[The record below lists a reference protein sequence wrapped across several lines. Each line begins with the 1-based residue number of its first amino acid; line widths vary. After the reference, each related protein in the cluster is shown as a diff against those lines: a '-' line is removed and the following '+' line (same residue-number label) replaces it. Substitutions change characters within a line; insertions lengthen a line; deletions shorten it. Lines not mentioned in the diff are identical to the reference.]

1 MIFFTKFFNLMET
14 NDLDVKK
21 IRESLG
27 MTQEKFA
34 EILGVHTRTVQNW
47 ESGSTIPESKRTIL
61 RDVAEQRHY
70 GGGEQ
75 HNVNGDNIMTVN
87 GTIHADSLVEL
98 LIQKERSLQESQ
110 IQITKLLNI
119 IDNLTTK

>member
-1 MIFFTKFFNLMET
+1 MPIATMKLQRQT
-14 NDLDVKK
+14 D
-21 IRESLG
+21 
-27 MTQEKFA
+27 
-34 EILGVHTRTVQNW
+34 HH
-47 ESGSTIPESKRTIL
+47 GSIQSYHRKQTESKRTIL

-110 IQITKLLNI
+110 TQITKLLNI

>member
-1 MIFFTKFFNLMET
+1 MKQNYKYMET

-27 MTQEKFA
+27 LTQEKFA
-34 EILGVHTRTVQNW
+34 ETLGVHTRTVQNW
-47 ESGSTIPESKRTIL
+47 ESGSTIPDSKRAIV

-87 GTIHADSLVEL
+87 GTIQAESLIKLLVE
-98 LIQKERSLQESQ
+98 KEKSLQESQ
-110 IQITKLLNI
+110 NQITQLLNI
-119 IDNLTTK
+119 ITNLTTK

>member
-1 MIFFTKFFNLMET
+1 MET

-61 RDVAEQRHY
+61 RDVAEQRHD

-110 IQITKLLNI
+110 TQITKLLNI

>member
-1 MIFFTKFFNLMET
+1 MKQNFKYMET

-27 MTQEKFA
+27 LTQEKFA
-34 EILGVHTRTVQNW
+34 ETLGVHTRTVQNW
-47 ESGSTIPESKRTIL
+47 ESGSTIPDSKRAIL

-87 GTIHADSLVEL
+87 GTIQAESLIKLLVE
-98 LIQKERSLQESQ
+98 KEKSLQESQ
-110 IQITKLLNI
+110 NQITQLLNI
-119 IDNLTTK
+119 ITNLTTK

>member
-1 MIFFTKFFNLMET
+1 MKQNYKYMET

-27 MTQEKFA
+27 LTQEKFA
-34 EILGVHTRTVQNW
+34 ETLGVHTRTVQNW
-47 ESGSTIPESKRTIL
+47 ESGSTIPDSKRAIL

-87 GTIHADSLVEL
+87 GTIQAESLIKLLVE
-98 LIQKERSLQESQ
+98 KEKSLQESQ
-110 IQITKLLNI
+110 NQITQLLNI
-119 IDNLTTK
+119 ITNLTTK

>member
-61 RDVAEQRHY
+61 RDVAEQRYY

-110 IQITKLLNI
+110 TQITKLLNI